1 MPIIKQDLSEAK
13 QEYFQEV
20 LVETRQYLDYA
31 QQEIEVGKGVQEVD
45 EEQMEW
51 MAKIMDMSSSQTHE
65 TKLSKTMSCTRK

>member
-1 MPIIKQDLSEAK
+1 MPKIKQDLTEAK

-51 MAKIMDMSSSQTHE
+51 MANIVDSSFSQTHE
-65 TKLSKTMSCTRK
+65 KKLAKTMSL